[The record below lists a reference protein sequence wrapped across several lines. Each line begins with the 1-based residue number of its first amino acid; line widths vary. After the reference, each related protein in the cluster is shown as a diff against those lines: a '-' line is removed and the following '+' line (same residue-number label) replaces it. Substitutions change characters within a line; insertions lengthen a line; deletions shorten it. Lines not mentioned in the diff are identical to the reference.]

1 MAIVQIICGALFI
14 GMGLAMIYLKSS
26 YVELTYK
33 RQCQLRKNV
42 DKEKWCKTAGRM
54 ATIFRIWL
62 DDTGSVDDS
71 TWLRNNGIGFTYSNK
86 TDKDVT
92 Y

>member
-1 MAIVQIICGALFI
+1 MAIFQIICGALFI

-42 DKEKWCKTAGRM
+42 DKEKWFKTAGRM
-54 ATIFRIWL
+54 ATIFGYGWMVLGALMIVH
-62 DDTGSVDDS
+62 GY
-71 TWLRNNGIGFTYSNK
+71 GIMG
-86 TDKDVT
+86 
-92 Y
+92 

>member
-1 MAIVQIICGALFI
+1 MVIKGVITVAIVQIICGALFI

-54 ATIFRIWL
+54 ATIFGYGWMIL
-62 DDTGSVDDS
+62 GALMIVHGY
-71 TWLRNNGIGFTYSNK
+71 GIMG
-86 TDKDVT
+86 
-92 Y
+92 